1 MKSSTRSRV
10 PPLCCCFFF
19 CEKEASCNGNYISS
33 NLASFMMIPSVLQH
47 SACSKQNMQFK
58 DCIQAHSQIQEFPIA
73 LCTCPPLS
81 LSHTSEY
88 MVHCTQDAMH
98 VPSTPLSLL
107 QSDHTAAAA
116 AAVEAA
122 KQSATLDWLQ
132 PILSI
137 KEERRS
143 ISKSCRYP
151 MPLSIG
157 TFL

>member
-1 MKSSTRSRV
+1 
-10 PPLCCCFFF
+10 
-19 CEKEASCNGNYISS
+19 
-33 NLASFMMIPSVLQH
+33 
-47 SACSKQNMQFK
+47 
-58 DCIQAHSQIQEFPIA
+58 
-73 LCTCPPLS
+73 
-81 LSHTSEY
+81 

-98 VPSTPLSLL
+98 IPSTPLSLL

-132 PILSI
+132 QILSI

-151 MPLSIG
+151 MPLSID